1 MDAKQATGKL
11 GEKLAAEYL
20 LQKGFIIEER
30 NFRHGRNEID
40 IIVSKEEVLVF
51 VEVKARSGRGAWGLP
66 EDAVDDRK
74 ASRLIS
80 CANAYIFKTNWQGDI
95 RFDIIAVELE
105 GSIRITHFEDA
116 FH

>member
-20 LQKGFIIEER
+20 MQKGYVIVAR
-30 NFRHGRNEID
+30 NFRHRRNEID
-40 IIVSKEEVLVF
+40 IIASKGGLLVF
-51 VEVKARSGRGAWGLP
+51 IEVKARSGRGNWGLP
-66 EDAVDDRK
+66 EDAVDGRK

-80 CANAYIFKTNWQGDI
+80 CANAYIFKTNWQHDI
-95 RFDIIAVELE
+95 RFDIIAVELD
-105 GSIRITHFEDA
+105 GKIRITHFEDA